1 MGRRVEKNR
10 RAKGIAKAS
19 KIKAPSEEHDDYA
32 PIDGLRKRENRL
44 LRKINAKGGDLLFF
58 VDAAMTVVQEFDLH
72 EPDQDG
78 SGRRYF
84 PIKPRVVARL
94 IQQEYGLSYRELELL
109 LEQNKLIRDKMGIA
123 DPPDHNTLQRTC
135 SIVNERNLQKI
146 REGIGGYKDLLERQL
161 KL

>member
-1 MGRRVEKNR
+1 MKRRGEKTEVGRSKVD
-10 RAKGIAKAS
+10 RAKGDVEFS
-19 KIKAPSEEHDDYA
+19 

-58 VDAAMTVVQEFDLH
+58 VDAAMTVVQEFELD
-72 EPDQDG
+72 EPEQNG

-84 PIKPRVVARL
+84 PIRPRIVARL

-109 LEQNKLIRDKMGIA
+109 LEQNKLIRDKMGIT

-135 SIVNERNLQKI
+135 SLVKEKDLQRI
-146 REGIGGYKDLLERQL
+146 RVGIGAYKDFLERQL
-161 KL
+161 KSY